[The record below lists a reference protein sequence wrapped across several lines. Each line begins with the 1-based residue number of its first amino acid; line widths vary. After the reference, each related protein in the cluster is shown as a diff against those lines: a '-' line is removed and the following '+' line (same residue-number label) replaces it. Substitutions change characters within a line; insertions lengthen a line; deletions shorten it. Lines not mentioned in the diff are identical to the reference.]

1 MSGEEKITRK
11 LQALEKYV
19 TYLNSRKSVTKQEL
33 DGNYELKSAIERN
46 FQLAIE
52 VVLDIGEIIIAS
64 EGFDRPENYRDV
76 ILLLGK
82 NKIIPANF
90 AQNLSKSAG
99 FRNILVHLY
108 EEVKIDFLHE
118 FLQER
123 LSDFITFEKY
133 IRQYVEKKL
142 SAKKSEDIST

>member
-19 TYLNSRKSVTKQEL
+19 TYLKSRKGVSKQEL
-33 DGNYELKSAIERN
+33 EGNYELKSAIERN

-82 NKIIPANF
+82 NKIIPGKF
-90 AQNLSKSAG
+90 SQNLSKSAG

-108 EEVKIDFLHE
+108 EEVKIDFLYE
-118 FLQER
+118 FLQDR
-123 LSDFITFEKY
+123 LSDFVSFEQHITQY
-133 IRQYVEKKL
+133 IEKKL
-142 SAKKSEDIST
+142 SEKKTGEIPT